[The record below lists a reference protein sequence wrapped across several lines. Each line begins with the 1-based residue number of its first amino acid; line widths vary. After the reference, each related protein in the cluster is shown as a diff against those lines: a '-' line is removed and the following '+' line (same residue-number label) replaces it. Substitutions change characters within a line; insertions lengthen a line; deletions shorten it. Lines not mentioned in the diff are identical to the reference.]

1 MSKSSG
7 KGRSTGTIPPF
18 ILAAACLQE
27 RAISRNGF
35 RLASVSA
42 WRAQAN
48 SSAYFRYFVG
58 CRQSS
63 TPQFQAGA
71 HITDARPR
79 SMSGTR
85 HILYVSDN
93 RHKTNRYT
101 GGGRQRPPVASSSD
115 DSHGAGH
122 SCARDRLPGSVS
134 V

>member
-42 WRAQAN
+42 WRAQAMH

-58 CRQSS
+58 CRHIEHPPISGGS
-63 TPQFQAGA
+63 AHHRRPTP
-71 HITDARPR
+71 
-79 SMSGTR
+79 
-85 HILYVSDN
+85 LYVGDAA
-93 RHKTNRYT
+93 YLICV
-101 GGGRQRPPVASSSD
+101 G
-115 DSHGAGH
+115 
-122 SCARDRLPGSVS
+122 
-134 V
+134 